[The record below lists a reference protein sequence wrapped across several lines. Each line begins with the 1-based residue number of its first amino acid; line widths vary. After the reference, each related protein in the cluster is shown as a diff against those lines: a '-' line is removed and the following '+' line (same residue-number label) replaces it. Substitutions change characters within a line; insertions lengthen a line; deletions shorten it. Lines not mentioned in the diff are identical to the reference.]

1 MPNGSK
7 NKMNCIYS
15 NWQETIIIN
24 NPNSDIVMQMLN
36 YGTYYNLNY
45 LSEIAD
51 GDVSFMS
58 EMTHTFV
65 NQTPKMITEL
75 KSAVANSDY
84 ELSCYLSHKLKSSCE
99 ILGMSYAATIC
110 LKIETAAINKQS
122 LTALIDDLEVL
133 VHQLTVST
141 QELNMA
147 AA

>member
-1 MPNGSK
+1 
-7 NKMNCIYS
+7 
-15 NWQETIIIN
+15 
-24 NPNSDIVMQMLN
+24 MQILN

-51 GDVSFMS
+51 GDLKFMC

-65 NQTPKMITEL
+65 SQTPKMIAEL
-75 KSAVANSDY
+75 KGAVEKSDY
-84 ELSCYLSHKLKSSCE
+84 ELSCFLSHKLKSSCE
-99 ILGMSYAATIC
+99 ILGMSYAASIC

-122 LTALIDDLEVL
+122 LTVLIDDLEVL

-141 QELNMA
+141 QELNIA

>member
-1 MPNGSK
+1 
-7 NKMNCIYS
+7 
-15 NWQETIIIN
+15 
-24 NPNSDIVMQMLN
+24 MQMLN

-51 GDVSFMS
+51 GDISFMS

-65 NQTPKMITEL
+65 CQTPKMIAEL
-75 KSAVANSDY
+75 KAAVTNSNA
-84 ELSCYLSHKLKSSCE
+84 ELACYLAHKLKSSCE
-99 ILGMSYAATIC
+99 ILGMSYAASIC
-110 LKIETAAINKQS
+110 LKIESAAHENES
-122 LTALIDDLEVL
+122 LTSLIDDLEVL

>member
-1 MPNGSK
+1 
-7 NKMNCIYS
+7 
-15 NWQETIIIN
+15 
-24 NPNSDIVMQMLN
+24 MQMLN

-51 GDVSFMS
+51 GDTSFMS
-58 EMTHTFV
+58 EMTRTFV
-65 NQTPKMITEL
+65 NQTPKMIAEL
-75 KSAVANSDY
+75 KAAVTNSNA
-84 ELSCYLSHKLKSSCE
+84 ELACYLAHKLKSSCE
-99 ILGMSYAATIC
+99 IIGMSYAASIC
-110 LKIETAAINKQS
+110 LKIESAAIEKAS